1 MSIFS
6 FQVSLSCFIFSAN
19 FHKSFASF
27 FNMLDAHNVRCFRLP
42 SYDIEDIIDPKLGKP
57 GR

>member
-19 FHKSFASF
+19 FHKSFALL
-27 FNMLDAHNVRCFRLP
+27 FNMSDAHYVQCFSFLL
-42 SYDIEDIIDPKLGKP
+42 YDIEDIIDPKWGKP